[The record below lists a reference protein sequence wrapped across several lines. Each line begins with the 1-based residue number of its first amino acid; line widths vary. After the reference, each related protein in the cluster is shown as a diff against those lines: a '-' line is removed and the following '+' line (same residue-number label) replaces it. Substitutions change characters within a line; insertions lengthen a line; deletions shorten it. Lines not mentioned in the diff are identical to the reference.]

1 MMKFWHSI
9 TEFCF
14 TLWVIKYRLML
25 LFLIGLAGYA
35 HYREYENVLL
45 AVFNSVGVVGLSVI
59 SALAWTEKGE

>member
-1 MMKFWHSI
+1 MKFWHSI

-14 TLWVIKYRLML
+14 TIWVIKYRLML

-45 AVFNSVGVVGLSVI
+45 AVFNSVGVLGLSVVKAKLT
-59 SALAWTEKGE
+59 ALQGE

>member
-1 MMKFWHSI
+1 MKFWHSI

-35 HYREYENVLL
+35 HYREYEGILPAIFNGIGVLAL
-45 AVFNSVGVVGLSVI
+45 SVVGS
-59 SALAWTEKGE
+59 LAWGEGHD